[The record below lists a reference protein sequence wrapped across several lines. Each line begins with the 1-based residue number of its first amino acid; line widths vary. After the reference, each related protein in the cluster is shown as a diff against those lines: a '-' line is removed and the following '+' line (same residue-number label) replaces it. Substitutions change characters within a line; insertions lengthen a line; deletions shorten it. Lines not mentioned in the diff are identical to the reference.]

1 MIPPIT
7 EIDVPRHLDLAALRS
22 FVAVADTGGVTR
34 AAGFLH
40 LTQSAVSMQIKRLE
54 EALQVRLLDRTGR
67 GVTVTQEGTQLLGYA
82 RRLLALNDEALGR
95 MTHPDY
101 EGEIVLGVPT
111 DIVLPAIPLVL
122 RAFAARHP
130 RMNVHL
136 VTSHTRDL
144 RAQHARG
151 EVDIA
156 LTTERTLAEGGEEIA
171 RRGLVWI
178 GAPEGRAWRER
189 PLPLAF
195 ERQCIFFPEV
205 TRALEA
211 AGIDW
216 RSTTRT
222 DSTRTVGAMV
232 LADLA
237 VHAYLDGVSLAR
249 LEPVAH
255 GGALPPLPDWAIGLY
270 GPAEGAG
277 RPAGDMMR
285 LLREAFAA
293 PAPATAADQAVA
305 AE

>member
-1 MIPPIT
+1 MA
-7 EIDVPRHLDLAALRS
+7 RHLDLAALRS
-22 FVAVADTGGVTR
+22 FAAVADTGGVTR

-54 EALQVRLLDRTGR
+54 EALEVRLLDRTGR
-67 GVTVTQEGTQLLGYA
+67 GVTVTQEGAQLLGYA
-82 RRLLALNDEALGR
+82 RRMLALNDEALGR

-101 EGEIVLGVPT
+101 EGEIVLGVPS
-111 DIVLPAIPLVL
+111 DIVLPAIPHVL

-130 RMNVHL
+130 RMNVNL

-151 EVDIA
+151 EVDVV
-156 LTTERTLAEGGEEIA
+156 LTTERKVADGGEEIS
-171 RRGLVWI
+171 RRPLQWI

-189 PLPLAF
+189 PMPLAF

-205 TRALEA
+205 VSALEG
-211 AGIDW
+211 AGIPW

-237 VHAYLDGVSLAR
+237 VHAYLEGVSLAR
-249 LEPVAH
+249 IVPVPH

-270 GPAEGAG
+270 GPAGA
-277 RPAGDMMR
+277 AGAPVSDMMH
-285 LLREAFAA
+285 LLREAFGA
-293 PAPATAADQAVA
+293 PAQSLA